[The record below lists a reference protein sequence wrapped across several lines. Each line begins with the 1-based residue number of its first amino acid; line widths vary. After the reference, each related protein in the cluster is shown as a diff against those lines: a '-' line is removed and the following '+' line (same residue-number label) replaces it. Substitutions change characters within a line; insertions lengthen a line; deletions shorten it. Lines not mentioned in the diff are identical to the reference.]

1 MPTCE
6 LIYQFRIVPQGYCCI
21 LPLLPWNSLADTKPD
36 FVIEL
41 VPILYKV
48 RAEPVRIFEHQS
60 LIVRPRFSTK
70 TTCRPSRNQ
79 DDWTF
84 VSTHFERLENEFEI
98 IACVH

>member
-1 MPTCE
+1 M
-6 LIYQFRIVPQGYCCI
+6 PQGSCCI
-21 LPLLPWNSLADTKPD
+21 LSPIPWDILADTKPD
-36 FVIEL
+36 FLIEL

-60 LIVRPRFSTK
+60 LIVRPRFRTK
-70 TTCRPSRNQ
+70 STCRPSRNQ